1 VGHAA
6 AVDAVASG
14 SCSSKDRHPMCN
26 MKEFFLRIFSSIF
39 LSEKLKGINLFK
51 LG

>member
-1 VGHAA
+1 
-6 AVDAVASG
+6 
-14 SCSSKDRHPMCN
+14 